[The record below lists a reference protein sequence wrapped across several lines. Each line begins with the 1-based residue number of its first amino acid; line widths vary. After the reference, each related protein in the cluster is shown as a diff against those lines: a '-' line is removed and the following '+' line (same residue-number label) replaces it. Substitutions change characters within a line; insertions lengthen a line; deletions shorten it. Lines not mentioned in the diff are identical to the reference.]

1 MVSPLNS
8 LTNMEYMLY
17 GGASGVN
24 PNCPSFSNGYMA
36 NRNSWNY
43 QMPYGYN
50 NQSIWNNQYGQNY
63 GYGNVGGTTN
73 YGASVTSQD
82 SQQASQTGFGASAR
96 DMDTLGKYYLKGME
110 PSESLLGAAGGGAA
124 FALVNNT
131 RFIAHPF
138 ASLSSVASVEK
149 MFVDVK
155 KDGSALNKLWSNPET
170 SGLMRDAYHKMHKL
184 EGASKWR
191 FAPLFKAR
199 LDEKVYNSLKAEM
212 EEALRL
218 GDKQKI
224 AEAVE
229 KIKVATGAKT
239 GVIPRAWNSFK
250 IQCGFKPSE
259 LYSGKEKTIT
269 KDSVMN
275 ALNKKVSKS
284 NYAEQQKFANLA
296 KKNLTDKV
304 ATGYGEAIK
313 KGFKSQ
319 GLKGGAFFA
328 AMEFLMDFGKI
339 KSAFSKDN
347 KTGAKQLGQ
356 TSVKASGSIV
366 GWTVG
371 EAVGAAAGAKIGAAV
386 GTAFCPG
393 LGTAIGAVAGLIGG
407 SIGCWAM
414 GKLTKKLVGED
425 VGSKVE
431 VDKMKKTAQGQ
442 AQLLQLTAQQAQDDK
457 KLDPKVKQALQNVI
471 SSYNAVA

>member
-1 MVSPLNS
+1 MVSPINS

-43 QMPYGYN
+43 QMPFGYN

-63 GYGNVGGTTN
+63 DYGNVGGASATTSN
-73 YGASVTSQD
+73 T
-82 SQQASQTGFGASAR
+82 QQASQTGFGASAR

-124 FALVNNT
+124 FALVNNMRLIT
-131 RFIAHPF
+131 HPF

-149 MFVDVK
+149 MFADVK

-224 AEAVE
+224 AETVE
-229 KIKVATGAKT
+229 KIRYATGAKT
-239 GVIPRAWNSFK
+239 GAIPRFWNSLKYQF
-250 IQCGFKPSE
+250 GFKPSE

-284 NYAEQQKFANLA
+284 NYADQQKFADLA
-296 KKNLTDKV
+296 KKNLTEKA
-304 ATGYGEAIK
+304 ATGYGEAIE

-319 GLKGGAFFA
+319 GIKGGAFFA

-339 KSAFSKDN
+339 KSAFSKDST
-347 KTGAKQLGQ
+347 TGAKQLGQ
-356 TSVKASGSIV
+356 TSVKAAGSII

-393 LGTAIGAVAGLIGG
+393 LGTAIGAVAGLVGG
-407 SIGCWAM
+407 SIGTWAM

-442 AQLLQLTAQQAQDDK
+442 QQLLELTINQAKEDQNNNK
-457 KLDPKVKQALQNVI
+457 KLDPKVAQALQNVI

>member
-1 MVSPLNS
+1 MVSPINS
-8 LTNMEYMLY
+8 LANMEYMLY

-36 NRNSWNY
+36 NNTSWNY
-43 QMPYGYN
+43 QTPFGYN
-50 NQSIWNNQYGQNY
+50 NQSIWNNQYDQNY
-63 GYGNVGGTTN
+63 GLGNVGGASTTSD
-73 YGASVTSQD
+73 A
-82 SQQASQTGFGASAR
+82 QQASQTGFGASSR
-96 DMDTLGKYYLKGME
+96 DIDTLGKYYLKGME

-138 ASLSSVASVEK
+138 ASLSSLGAVEK
-149 MFVDVK
+149 MFAGVK
-155 KDGSALNKLWSNPET
+155 DKKSALGKLWNNPET
-170 SGLMRDAYHKMHKL
+170 NAVVRDAYHKMHKL

-191 FAPLFKAR
+191 FAPLFKKR
-199 LDEKVYNSLKAEM
+199 LDKTTYDALKKEM
-212 EEALRL
+212 ETALKS
-218 GDKQKI
+218 GNKEQI
-224 AEAVE
+224 AKVTE
-229 KIKVATGAKT
+229 KIRIATGSKT
-239 GVIPRAWNSFK
+239 GVIPQAWRSL
-250 IQCGFKPSE
+250 I
-259 LYSGKEKTIT
+259 GKTNPDIAKMTTDTAVKSAVDKKLAEK
-269 KDSVMN
+269 
-275 ALNKKVSKS
+275 AVS
-284 NYAEQQKFANLA
+284 
-296 KKNLTDKV
+296 
-304 ATGYGEAIK
+304 GYGEAIK

-319 GLKGGAFFA
+319 GIKGGGFFA

-339 KSAFSKDN
+339 RTAFSKDSS
-347 KTGAKQLGQ
+347 TGVKQLGQ
-356 TSVKASGSIV
+356 TSVKAAGSII

-393 LGTAIGAVAGLIGG
+393 LGTAIGAVAGLVGG
-407 SIGCWAM
+407 SIGTWAM

-431 VDKMKKTAQGQ
+431 VEKMKKTAQGQ

-457 KLDPKVKQALQNVI
+457 KLDPKVAQALQNVI

>member
-1 MVSPLNS
+1 MVSPINS
-8 LTNMEYMLY
+8 LANMEYMLY

-36 NRNSWNY
+36 NNNSWNY
-43 QMPYGYN
+43 QTPYGYN
-50 NQSIWNNQYGQNY
+50 NQSIWNNQFGQNY
-63 GYGNVGGTTN
+63 GLGNLG
-73 YGASVTSQD
+73 GASTTSD
-82 SQQASQTGFGASAR
+82 SQQASQTGFGTSAR

-138 ASLSSVASVEK
+138 ASLSSLNTVEK
-149 MFVDVK
+149 MFAGVK
-155 KDGSALNKLWSNPET
+155 DKKSALGKLWSNPET
-170 SGLMRDAYHKMHKL
+170 NSLVRDAYHKMHKL

-191 FAPLFKAR
+191 FAPLFKKR
-199 LDEKVYNSLKAEM
+199 LDKTTYDALKKEM
-212 EEALRL
+212 ETALQS
-218 GDKQKI
+218 GNKEQI
-224 AEAVE
+224 AKVTE
-229 KIKVATGAKT
+229 KIRVATGAKT
-239 GVIPRAWNSFK
+239 GVIPQAWRSIRGNATPDIAKMTTDSAVK
-250 IQCGFKPSE
+250 SAVDKK
-259 LYSGKEKTIT
+259 LAEK
-269 KDSVMN
+269 
-275 ALNKKVSKS
+275 A
-284 NYAEQQKFANLA
+284 
-296 KKNLTDKV
+296 

-319 GLKGGAFFA
+319 GIKGGVFFA

-356 TSVKASGSIV
+356 TSVKAAGSIV

-386 GTAFCPG
+386 GTAVCPG
-393 LGTAIGAVAGLIGG
+393 LGTAIGAVAGLVGG
-407 SIGCWAM
+407 SIGTWAM

-431 VDKMKKTAQGQ
+431 VDNMKKTAQGQ

-457 KLDPKVKQALQNVI
+457 KLDPKVKQALQNALN
-471 SSYNAVA
+471 SYSAVA

>member
-1 MVSPLNS
+1 MVSPINS

-43 QMPYGYN
+43 QMPFGYN

-63 GYGNVGGTTN
+63 GYGNVGGASATTSN
-73 YGASVTSQD
+73 T
-82 SQQASQTGFGASAR
+82 QQASQTGFGASSR
-96 DMDTLGKYYLKGME
+96 DLDTLGKYYLKGME

-138 ASLSSVASVEK
+138 ASLSSLGAVEK
-149 MFVDVK
+149 MFAGVK
-155 KDGSALNKLWSNPET
+155 DKKSDLGKLWNNPET
-170 SGLMRDAYHKMHKL
+170 NGLVRDAYHKMHKL

-191 FAPLFKAR
+191 FAPLFKKR
-199 LDEKVYNSLKAEM
+199 LDKTTYDALKKEM
-212 EEALRL
+212 ETALKS
-218 GDKQKI
+218 GKKEQI
-224 AEAVE
+224 AKVTE
-229 KIKVATGAKT
+229 KIRVATGAKT
-239 GVIPRAWNSFK
+239 GALANAWRKGVNLLPENWKTVRKYLGIEAPDIAKMTTDSAVK
-250 IQCGFKPSE
+250 AAVDKK
-259 LYSGKEKTIT
+259 LAEK
-269 KDSVMN
+269 
-275 ALNKKVSKS
+275 A
-284 NYAEQQKFANLA
+284 
-296 KKNLTDKV
+296 

-319 GLKGGAFFA
+319 GIKGGGFFA

-339 KSAFSKDN
+339 RTAFSKDSS
-347 KTGAKQLGQ
+347 TGVKQLGQ
-356 TSVKASGSIV
+356 TSVKAAGSII

-386 GTAFCPG
+386 GTVFCPG
-393 LGTAIGAVAGLIGG
+393 LGTAIGAVAGLVGG
-407 SIGCWAM
+407 SIGTWAM

-431 VDKMKKTAQGQ
+431 VDNMKKTAQGQ
-442 AQLLQLTAQQAQDDK
+442 QQLLELTLNQAKEDQNNK
-457 KLDPKVKQALQNVI
+457 KLDPKVAQALQNVI

>member
-1 MVSPLNS
+1 MVSPINS

-36 NRNSWNY
+36 NRNSLNY
-43 QMPYGYN
+43 QMPFGYN

-63 GYGNVGGTTN
+63 GLGNMGGVSSAMTPEQN
-73 YGASVTSQD
+73 
-82 SQQASQTGFGASAR
+82 SQTTFSASAR

-124 FALVNNT
+124 FALINNT
-131 RFIAHPF
+131 RFLAHPV
-138 ASLSSVASVEK
+138 ASLRALPDVEK
-149 MFVDVK
+149 MFAEAK
-155 KDGSALNKLWSNPET
+155 KGGKLAELWTNPDT
-170 SGLMRDAYHKMHKL
+170 HKIMTDAYHKMHKL

-191 FAPLFKAR
+191 FTPLFKKR
-199 LDEKVYNSLKAEM
+199 IDEKVYAQLKKEM
-212 EEALRL
+212 ELALKSKNIK
-218 GDKQKI
+218 DI
-224 AEAVE
+224 AITTE
-229 KIKVATGAKT
+229 KIKMVTGAKT
-239 GVIPRAWNSFK
+239 GIIPELWRNMMGFDPIKQK
-250 IQCGFKPSE
+250 IEDTVK
-259 LYSGKEKTIT
+259 
-269 KDSVMN
+269 
-275 ALNKKVSKS
+275 NK
-284 NYAEQQKFANLA
+284 NYATVKAAAEKSIAS
-296 KKNLTDKV
+296 KKALS
-304 ATGYGEAIK
+304 YGEAIK

-319 GLKGGAFFA
+319 GIKGGAFFA

-339 KSAFSKDN
+339 RSAFSKDST
-347 KTGAKQLGQ
+347 TGVKQLGQ
-356 TSVKASGSIV
+356 TSVKAAGSII

-386 GTAFCPG
+386 GTAVCPG
-393 LGTAIGAVAGLIGG
+393 LGTAIGAVAGLVGG
-407 SIGCWAM
+407 SIGTWAM

-431 VDKMKKTAQGQ
+431 VEKMKKTAQGQ

-457 KLDPKVKQALQNVI
+457 KLDPKVAQALQNVI

>member
-1 MVSPLNS
+1 MVSPINS
-8 LTNMEYMLY
+8 LANMEYMLY

-36 NRNSWNY
+36 NNNSWNY
-43 QMPYGYN
+43 QTPYGYN
-50 NQSIWNNQYGQNY
+50 NQSIWNNQFGQNY
-63 GYGNVGGTTN
+63 GLGNLG
-73 YGASVTSQD
+73 GASTTSD
-82 SQQASQTGFGASAR
+82 SQQASQTGFGTSAR

-138 ASLSSVASVEK
+138 ASLSSLNTVEK
-149 MFVDVK
+149 MFAGVK
-155 KDGSALNKLWSNPET
+155 DKKSALGKLWSNPET
-170 SGLMRDAYHKMHKL
+170 NSLVRDAYHKMHKL

-191 FAPLFKAR
+191 FAPLFKKR
-199 LDEKVYNSLKAEM
+199 LDKTTYDALKKEM
-212 EEALRL
+212 ETALKS
-218 GDKQKI
+218 GNKEQI
-224 AEAVE
+224 AKVTE
-229 KIKVATGAKT
+229 KIRVATGAKT
-239 GVIPRAWNSFK
+239 GVIPQAWRSIRGNAAPDIAKMTTDSAVK
-250 IQCGFKPSE
+250 SAVDKK
-259 LYSGKEKTIT
+259 LAEK
-269 KDSVMN
+269 
-275 ALNKKVSKS
+275 A
-284 NYAEQQKFANLA
+284 
-296 KKNLTDKV
+296 

-319 GLKGGAFFA
+319 GIKGGVFFA

-356 TSVKASGSIV
+356 TSVKAAGSIV

-393 LGTAIGAVAGLIGG
+393 LGTAIGAVAGLVGG
-407 SIGCWAM
+407 SIGTWAM

-431 VDKMKKTAQGQ
+431 VEKMKKTAQGQ

-457 KLDPKVKQALQNVI
+457 KLDPKVKQALQNALN
-471 SSYNAVA
+471 SYSAVA

>member
-1 MVSPLNS
+1 MVSPINS
-8 LTNMEYMLY
+8 LANMEYMLY

-36 NRNSWNY
+36 NNNSWNY
-43 QMPYGYN
+43 QTPFGYN

-63 GYGNVGGTTN
+63 GLGNVGGASTT
-73 YGASVTSQD
+73 SD

-138 ASLSSVASVEK
+138 ASLSSLNTVEK
-149 MFVDVK
+149 MFAGVK
-155 KDGSALNKLWSNPET
+155 DKKSALGKLWSNPET
-170 SGLMRDAYHKMHKL
+170 NSLVRDAYHKMHKL

-191 FAPLFKAR
+191 FAPLIKKR
-199 LDEKVYNSLKAEM
+199 LDKTTYDALKKEM
-212 EEALRL
+212 ETALKS
-218 GDKQKI
+218 GNKEQI
-224 AEAVE
+224 AKVTE
-229 KIKVATGAKT
+229 KIRVATGAKT
-239 GVIPRAWNSFK
+239 GVIPQAWRS
-250 IQCGFKPSE
+250 IRG
-259 LYSGKEKTIT
+259 
-269 KDSVMN
+269 N
-275 ALNKKVSKS
+275 A
-284 NYAEQQKFANLA
+284 APDIA
-296 KKNLTDKV
+296 KMTTDKAV
-304 ATGYGEAIK
+304 KSAVDKKLAEKAATGYGEAIK

-319 GLKGGAFFA
+319 GIKGGVFFA

-356 TSVKASGSIV
+356 TSVKAAGSIV

-386 GTAFCPG
+386 GTTFCPG
-393 LGTAIGAVAGLIGG
+393 LGTAIGAVAGLVGG
-407 SIGCWAM
+407 SIGTWAM

-431 VDKMKKTAQGQ
+431 VDNMKKTAQGQ

-457 KLDPKVKQALQNVI
+457 KLDPKVKQALQNALN
-471 SSYNAVA
+471 SYSAVA

>member
-1 MVSPLNS
+1 MVSPINS

-36 NRNSWNY
+36 NRNSWND
-43 QMPYGYN
+43 QASFGYN

-63 GYGNVGGTTN
+63 GLGNMGGVSSAMTPEQN
-73 YGASVTSQD
+73 
-82 SQQASQTGFGASAR
+82 SQTTFGTSAR

-124 FALVNNT
+124 FALINNT
-131 RFIAHPF
+131 RFLAHPV
-138 ASLSSVASVEK
+138 ASLRALPDVEK
-149 MFVDVK
+149 MFAEAK
-155 KDGSALNKLWSNPET
+155 KGGKLAELWTNPDT
-170 SGLMRDAYHKMHKL
+170 HKIMTDAYHKMHKL

-191 FAPLFKAR
+191 FAPLFKKR
-199 LDEKVYNSLKAEM
+199 LDKTTYDALKKEM
-212 EEALRL
+212 ETALKT
-218 GDKQKI
+218 GNKEQI
-224 AEAVE
+224 AKATE
-229 KIKVATGAKT
+229 KIRIATGSKT
-239 GVIPRAWNSFK
+239 GVIPQAWRSL
-250 IQCGFKPSE
+250 I
-259 LYSGKEKTIT
+259 GKTNPDIAKMTTDTAVKSAVDKKLAEKA
-269 KDSVMN
+269 V
-275 ALNKKVSKS
+275 
-284 NYAEQQKFANLA
+284 
-296 KKNLTDKV
+296 
-304 ATGYGEAIK
+304 TGYGEAIK

-319 GLKGGAFFA
+319 GIKGGGFFA

-339 KSAFSKDN
+339 RTAFSKDSS
-347 KTGAKQLGQ
+347 TGLKQLGQ
-356 TSVKASGSIV
+356 TSVKAAGSII

-393 LGTAIGAVAGLIGG
+393 LGTAIGAVAGLVGG
-407 SIGCWAM
+407 SIGTWAM

-431 VDKMKKTAQGQ
+431 VEKMKKTAQGQ

-457 KLDPKVKQALQNVI
+457 KLDPKVAQALQNVI

>member
-1 MVSPLNS
+1 MVSPINS
-8 LTNMEYMLY
+8 LMNMEYMLY

-43 QMPYGYN
+43 QTPFGYN

-63 GYGNVGGTTN
+63 GLGNVGGASTTSD
-73 YGASVTSQD
+73 A
-82 SQQASQTGFGASAR
+82 QQASQTGFGASSR
-96 DMDTLGKYYLKGME
+96 DIDTLGKYYLKGME

-138 ASLSSVASVEK
+138 ASLSSLGAVEK
-149 MFVDVK
+149 MFAGVK
-155 KDGSALNKLWSNPET
+155 DKKSALGKLWNNPET
-170 SGLMRDAYHKMHKL
+170 NAVVRDAYHKMHKL

-191 FAPLFKAR
+191 FAPLFKKR
-199 LDEKVYNSLKAEM
+199 LDKTTYDALKKEM
-212 EEALRL
+212 ENALKS
-218 GDKQKI
+218 GNKEQI
-224 AEAVE
+224 AKVTE
-229 KIKVATGAKT
+229 KIRIATGSKT
-239 GVIPRAWNSFK
+239 GVIPQAWRSL
-250 IQCGFKPSE
+250 I
-259 LYSGKEKTIT
+259 GKTNPDIAKMTTDTAVKSTVDKKLAEKA
-269 KDSVMN
+269 V
-275 ALNKKVSKS
+275 
-284 NYAEQQKFANLA
+284 
-296 KKNLTDKV
+296 
-304 ATGYGEAIK
+304 TGYGEAIK

-319 GLKGGAFFA
+319 GIKGGGFFA

-339 KSAFSKDN
+339 RTAFSKDSS
-347 KTGAKQLGQ
+347 TGVKQLGQ
-356 TSVKASGSIV
+356 TSVKAAGSII

-393 LGTAIGAVAGLIGG
+393 LGTAIGAVAGLVGG
-407 SIGCWAM
+407 SIGTWAM

-431 VDKMKKTAQGQ
+431 VEKMKKTAQGQ

-457 KLDPKVKQALQNVI
+457 KLDPKVAQALQNVI

>member
-1 MVSPLNS
+1 MVSPINS
-8 LTNMEYMLY
+8 LANMEYMLY

-36 NRNSWNY
+36 NNTSWNY
-43 QMPYGYN
+43 QTPFGYN
-50 NQSIWNNQYGQNY
+50 NQSIWNNQYDQNY
-63 GYGNVGGTTN
+63 GLGNVGGASTTSD
-73 YGASVTSQD
+73 A
-82 SQQASQTGFGASAR
+82 QQASQTGFGASSR
-96 DMDTLGKYYLKGME
+96 DIDTLGKYYLKGME

-138 ASLSSVASVEK
+138 ASLSSLGAVEK
-149 MFVDVK
+149 MFAGVK
-155 KDGSALNKLWSNPET
+155 DKKSDLGKLWNNPET
-170 SGLMRDAYHKMHKL
+170 NAVVRDAYHKMHKL

-191 FAPLFKAR
+191 FAPLFKKR
-199 LDEKVYNSLKAEM
+199 LDKTTYDALKKEM
-212 EEALRL
+212 ETALKS
-218 GDKQKI
+218 GKKEQI
-224 AEAVE
+224 AKVTE
-229 KIKVATGAKT
+229 KIRVATGSKT
-239 GVIPRAWNSFK
+239 GVIPQAWRSL
-250 IQCGFKPSE
+250 I
-259 LYSGKEKTIT
+259 GKTNPDIAKMTTDTAVKSAVDKKLAEKA
-269 KDSVMN
+269 V
-275 ALNKKVSKS
+275 
-284 NYAEQQKFANLA
+284 
-296 KKNLTDKV
+296 
-304 ATGYGEAIK
+304 TGYGEAIK

-319 GLKGGAFFA
+319 GIKGGGFFA

-339 KSAFSKDN
+339 RTAFSKDSS
-347 KTGAKQLGQ
+347 TGVKQLGQ
-356 TSVKASGSIV
+356 TSVKAAGSII

-393 LGTAIGAVAGLIGG
+393 LGTAIGAVAGLVGG
-407 SIGCWAM
+407 SIGTWAM

-431 VDKMKKTAQGQ
+431 VEKMKKTAQGQ

-457 KLDPKVKQALQNVI
+457 KLDPKVAQALQNVI

>member
-1 MVSPLNS
+1 MVSPINS
-8 LTNMEYMLY
+8 LANMEYMLY

-36 NRNSWNY
+36 NNTSWNY
-43 QMPYGYN
+43 QTPFGYN

-63 GYGNVGGTTN
+63 GLGNVGGASTTSD
-73 YGASVTSQD
+73 A
-82 SQQASQTGFGASAR
+82 QQASQTGFGASSR
-96 DMDTLGKYYLKGME
+96 DIDTLGKYYLKGME

-138 ASLSSVASVEK
+138 ASLSSLGAVEK
-149 MFVDVK
+149 MFAGVK
-155 KDGSALNKLWSNPET
+155 DKKSDLGKLWNNPET
-170 SGLMRDAYHKMHKL
+170 NAVVRDAYHKMHKL

-191 FAPLFKAR
+191 FAPLFKKR
-199 LDEKVYNSLKAEM
+199 LDKTTYDALKKEM
-212 EEALRL
+212 ETALKS
-218 GDKQKI
+218 GKKEQI
-224 AEAVE
+224 AKATE
-229 KIKVATGAKT
+229 KIRVATSSKT
-239 GVIPRAWNSFK
+239 GVIPQAWRSL
-250 IQCGFKPSE
+250 I
-259 LYSGKEKTIT
+259 GKTNPDIAKMTTDTAVKSAVDKKLAEKA
-269 KDSVMN
+269 V
-275 ALNKKVSKS
+275 
-284 NYAEQQKFANLA
+284 
-296 KKNLTDKV
+296 
-304 ATGYGEAIK
+304 TGYGEAIK

-319 GLKGGAFFA
+319 GIKGGGFFA

-339 KSAFSKDN
+339 KSAFSKDS
-347 KTGAKQLGQ
+347 KTGVKQLGQ
-356 TSVKASGSIV
+356 TSVKAAGSII

-393 LGTAIGAVAGLIGG
+393 LGTAIGAVAGLVGG
-407 SIGCWAM
+407 SIGTWAM

-431 VDKMKKTAQGQ
+431 VEKMKKTAQGQ

-457 KLDPKVKQALQNVI
+457 KLDPKVAQALQNVI

>member
-1 MVSPLNS
+1 MVSPINS

-43 QMPYGYN
+43 QMPFGYN

-63 GYGNVGGTTN
+63 DYGNVGGASATTSN
-73 YGASVTSQD
+73 T
-82 SQQASQTGFGASAR
+82 QQASQTGFGASAR

-138 ASLSSVASVEK
+138 ASLSSLSTVEK
-149 MFVDVK
+149 MFAGVK
-155 KDGSALNKLWSNPET
+155 DKKSDLGKLWNNPET
-170 SGLMRDAYHKMHKL
+170 NGLVRDAYHKMHKL

-191 FAPLFKAR
+191 FAPLFKKR
-199 LDEKVYNSLKAEM
+199 LDKTTYDALKKEM
-212 EEALRL
+212 ETALKS
-218 GDKQKI
+218 GNKEQI
-224 AEAVE
+224 AKATE
-229 KIKVATGAKT
+229 KIRVATGVKT
-239 GVIPRAWNSFK
+239 GVIPQVWRNIRGNAAPDIAKMTTDTAVKSAVDK
-250 IQCGFKPSE
+250 K
-259 LYSGKEKTIT
+259 LAEK
-269 KDSVMN
+269 
-275 ALNKKVSKS
+275 A
-284 NYAEQQKFANLA
+284 
-296 KKNLTDKV
+296 

-319 GLKGGAFFA
+319 GIKGGAFFA

-339 KSAFSKDN
+339 KSAFSKDST
-347 KTGAKQLGQ
+347 TGAKQLGQ
-356 TSVKASGSIV
+356 TSVKAAGSII

-393 LGTAIGAVAGLIGG
+393 LGTAIGAVAGLVGG
-407 SIGCWAM
+407 SIGTWAM

-431 VDKMKKTAQGQ
+431 VEKMKKTAQGQ

-457 KLDPKVKQALQNVI
+457 KLDPKVAQALQNVI

>member
-1 MVSPLNS
+1 MVSPINS
-8 LTNMEYMLY
+8 LANMEYMLY

-36 NRNSWNY
+36 NNNSWNY
-43 QMPYGYN
+43 QTPFGYN
-50 NQSIWNNQYGQNY
+50 NQSIWNNQYNQNY
-63 GYGNVGGTTN
+63 GLGNVGGASTTSD
-73 YGASVTSQD
+73 A
-82 SQQASQTGFGASAR
+82 QQASQTGFGASSR
-96 DMDTLGKYYLKGME
+96 DIDTLGKYYLKGME

-138 ASLSSVASVEK
+138 ASLSSLGAVEK
-149 MFVDVK
+149 MFAGVK
-155 KDGSALNKLWSNPET
+155 DKKSDLGKLWNNPET
-170 SGLMRDAYHKMHKL
+170 NAVVRDAYHKMHKL

-191 FAPLFKAR
+191 FAPLFKKR
-199 LDEKVYNSLKAEM
+199 LDKTTYDALKKEM
-212 EEALRL
+212 ETALKT
-218 GDKQKI
+218 GNKEQI
-224 AEAVE
+224 AKATE
-229 KIKVATGAKT
+229 KIRIATGSKT
-239 GVIPRAWNSFK
+239 GVIPQAWRSL
-250 IQCGFKPSE
+250 I
-259 LYSGKEKTIT
+259 GKTNPDIAKMTTDTAVKSAVDKKLAEKA
-269 KDSVMN
+269 V
-275 ALNKKVSKS
+275 
-284 NYAEQQKFANLA
+284 
-296 KKNLTDKV
+296 
-304 ATGYGEAIK
+304 TGYGEAIK

-319 GLKGGAFFA
+319 GIKGGGFFA

-339 KSAFSKDN
+339 RTAFSKDSS
-347 KTGAKQLGQ
+347 TGVKQLGQ
-356 TSVKASGSIV
+356 TSVKAAGSII

-393 LGTAIGAVAGLIGG
+393 LGTAIGAVAGLVGG
-407 SIGCWAM
+407 SIGTWAM

-431 VDKMKKTAQGQ
+431 VEKMKKTAQGQ

-457 KLDPKVKQALQNVI
+457 KLDPKVAQALQNVI

>member
-1 MVSPLNS
+1 MVSPINS

-43 QMPYGYN
+43 QMPFGYN

-63 GYGNVGGTTN
+63 DYGNVGGASATTSN
-73 YGASVTSQD
+73 T
-82 SQQASQTGFGASAR
+82 QQASQTGFGASAR

-124 FALVNNT
+124 FALVNNM
-131 RFIAHPF
+131 RLIAHPF
-138 ASLSSVASVEK
+138 ASISSLGAVEK
-149 MFVDVK
+149 MFAGVK
-155 KDGSALNKLWSNPET
+155 DKKSDLGKLWNNPET
-170 SGLMRDAYHKMHKL
+170 NAVVRDAYHKMHKL

-191 FAPLFKAR
+191 FAPLFKRNLNAV
-199 LDEKVYNSLKAEM
+199 DKNIYTSLKREM
-212 EEALRL
+212 ELALES
-218 GDKQKI
+218 GNKEQI
-224 AEAVE
+224 AKVTE
-229 KIKVATGAKT
+229 KIRVATGAKT
-239 GVIPRAWNSFK
+239 GILPELWRQFRGKKTPDIAKMTTDSAVKAAVDKK
-250 IQCGFKPSE
+250 IA
-259 LYSGKEKTIT
+259 EK
-269 KDSVMN
+269 SV
-275 ALNKKVSKS
+275 
-284 NYAEQQKFANLA
+284 
-296 KKNLTDKV
+296 
-304 ATGYGEAIK
+304 TGYSEAIK

-319 GLKGGAFFA
+319 GIKGGAFFA

-339 KSAFSKDN
+339 RSAFSKDST
-347 KTGAKQLGQ
+347 TGAKQLGQ
-356 TSVKASGSIV
+356 TSVKAAGSII

-393 LGTAIGAVAGLIGG
+393 LGTAIGAVAGLVGG
-407 SIGCWAM
+407 SIGTWAM

-431 VDKMKKTAQGQ
+431 VEKMKKTAQGQ

-457 KLDPKVKQALQNVI
+457 KLDPKVAQALQNVI

>member
-1 MVSPLNS
+1 MIYPINS
-8 LTNMEYMLY
+8 LANMEYMLY

-24 PNCPSFSNGYMA
+24 SNCPSFSNGYMA

-43 QMPYGYN
+43 QMPFDYN

-63 GYGNVGGTTN
+63 GLGNMGGVSSAMTPEQN
-73 YGASVTSQD
+73 
-82 SQQASQTGFGASAR
+82 SQTTFGTSAR

-124 FALVNNT
+124 FALVNNM
-131 RFIAHPF
+131 RLVAHPF
-138 ASLSSVASVEK
+138 ASLSSLGTVEK
-149 MFVDVK
+149 MFAGVK
-155 KDGSALNKLWSNPET
+155 DEKSALGKLWSNPET
-170 SGLMRDAYHKMHKL
+170 NGLVRDAYHKMHKL

-191 FAPLFKAR
+191 FAPLFKKR
-199 LDEKVYNSLKAEM
+199 LDKTTYDVLKKEM
-212 EEALRL
+212 ETALKS
-218 GDKQKI
+218 GNKEQI
-224 AEAVE
+224 AKATE
-229 KIKVATGAKT
+229 KIRVATGAKT
-239 GVIPRAWNSFK
+239 GVIPQAWRSIRGNAAPDIAKMTTDSAVK
-250 IQCGFKPSE
+250 AAIDKK
-259 LYSGKEKTIT
+259 LAEK
-269 KDSVMN
+269 
-275 ALNKKVSKS
+275 A
-284 NYAEQQKFANLA
+284 
-296 KKNLTDKV
+296 

-339 KSAFSKDN
+339 RSAFSKDST
-347 KTGAKQLGQ
+347 TGVKQLGQ
-356 TSVKASGSIV
+356 TSVKAAGSII

-386 GTAFCPG
+386 GTAVCPG
-393 LGTAIGAVAGLIGG
+393 LGTAIGAVAGLVGG
-407 SIGCWAM
+407 SIGTWAM

-431 VDKMKKTAQGQ
+431 VEKMKKTAQGQ
-442 AQLLQLTAQQAQDDK
+442 AQLLQLTALQAQDDK
-457 KLDPKVKQALQNVI
+457 KLDPKVAQALQNVI

>member
-1 MVSPLNS
+1 MVSPINS
-8 LTNMEYMLY
+8 LANMEYMLY

-36 NRNSWNY
+36 NNTSWNY
-43 QMPYGYN
+43 QTPFGYN
-50 NQSIWNNQYGQNY
+50 NQSIWNNQYDQNY
-63 GYGNVGGTTN
+63 GLGNVGGASTTSD
-73 YGASVTSQD
+73 A
-82 SQQASQTGFGASAR
+82 QQASQTGFGASAR

-138 ASLSSVASVEK
+138 ASLSSLGAVEK
-149 MFVDVK
+149 MFAGVK
-155 KDGSALNKLWSNPET
+155 DKKSDLGKLWNNPET
-170 SGLMRDAYHKMHKL
+170 NAVVRDAYHKMHKL

-191 FAPLFKAR
+191 FAPLFKKR
-199 LDEKVYNSLKAEM
+199 LDKTTYDALKKEM
-212 EEALRL
+212 ELALES
-218 GDKQKI
+218 GNKEQI
-224 AEAVE
+224 AKATE
-229 KIKVATGAKT
+229 KIRVATSSKT
-239 GVIPRAWNSFK
+239 GVIPQAWRSL
-250 IQCGFKPSE
+250 I
-259 LYSGKEKTIT
+259 GKTNPDIAKMTTDTAVKSAVDKKLAEKA
-269 KDSVMN
+269 V
-275 ALNKKVSKS
+275 
-284 NYAEQQKFANLA
+284 
-296 KKNLTDKV
+296 
-304 ATGYGEAIK
+304 TGYGEAIK

-319 GLKGGAFFA
+319 GIKGGGFFA

-339 KSAFSKDN
+339 RTAFSKDSS
-347 KTGAKQLGQ
+347 TGVKQLGQ
-356 TSVKASGSIV
+356 TSVKAAGSII

-386 GTAFCPG
+386 GTTFCPG
-393 LGTAIGAVAGLIGG
+393 LGTAIGAVAGLVGG
-407 SIGCWAM
+407 SIGTWAM

-431 VDKMKKTAQGQ
+431 VEKMKKTAQGQ

-457 KLDPKVKQALQNVI
+457 KLDAKVAQALQNVI

>member
-1 MVSPLNS
+1 MVSPINS
-8 LTNMEYMLY
+8 LANMEYMLY

-36 NRNSWNY
+36 NNTSWNY
-43 QMPYGYN
+43 QTPFGYN

-63 GYGNVGGTTN
+63 GLGNVGGASTTSD
-73 YGASVTSQD
+73 A
-82 SQQASQTGFGASAR
+82 QQASQTGFGASSR
-96 DMDTLGKYYLKGME
+96 DIDTLGKYYLKGME

-138 ASLSSVASVEK
+138 ASLSSLGAVEK
-149 MFVDVK
+149 MFAGVK
-155 KDGSALNKLWSNPET
+155 DKKSALGKLWNNPET
-170 SGLMRDAYHKMHKL
+170 NAVVRDAYHKMHKL

-191 FAPLFKAR
+191 FAPLFKKR
-199 LDEKVYNSLKAEM
+199 LDKTTYDALKKEM
-212 EEALRL
+212 ELALESGNKER
-218 GDKQKI
+218 I
-224 AEAVE
+224 AKATE
-229 KIKVATGAKT
+229 KIRVATSSKT
-239 GVIPRAWNSFK
+239 GVIPQAWRSL
-250 IQCGFKPSE
+250 I
-259 LYSGKEKTIT
+259 GKTNPDIAKMTTDTAVKSAVDKKLAEKA
-269 KDSVMN
+269 V
-275 ALNKKVSKS
+275 
-284 NYAEQQKFANLA
+284 
-296 KKNLTDKV
+296 
-304 ATGYGEAIK
+304 TGYGEAIK

-319 GLKGGAFFA
+319 GIKGGGFFA

-339 KSAFSKDN
+339 RTAFSKDSS
-347 KTGAKQLGQ
+347 TGVKQLGQ
-356 TSVKASGSIV
+356 TSVKAAGSII

-386 GTAFCPG
+386 GTAVCPG
-393 LGTAIGAVAGLIGG
+393 LGTAIGAVAGLVGG
-407 SIGCWAM
+407 SIGTWAM

-431 VDKMKKTAQGQ
+431 VDNMKKTAQGQ

-457 KLDPKVKQALQNVI
+457 KLDPKVAQALQNVI

>member
-1 MVSPLNS
+1 MVSPINS
-8 LTNMEYMLY
+8 LMNMEYMLY

-36 NRNSWNY
+36 NNTSWNY
-43 QMPYGYN
+43 QTPFGYN
-50 NQSIWNNQYGQNY
+50 NQSIWNNQYDQNY
-63 GYGNVGGTTN
+63 GLGNVGGASTTSD
-73 YGASVTSQD
+73 A
-82 SQQASQTGFGASAR
+82 QQASQTGFGASSR
-96 DMDTLGKYYLKGME
+96 DIDTLGKYYLKGME

-138 ASLSSVASVEK
+138 ASLSSLGAVEK
-149 MFVDVK
+149 MFAGVK
-155 KDGSALNKLWSNPET
+155 DKKSDLGKLWNNPET
-170 SGLMRDAYHKMHKL
+170 NAVVRDAYHKMHKL

-191 FAPLFKAR
+191 FAPLFKKR
-199 LDEKVYNSLKAEM
+199 LDKTTYDALKKEM
-212 EEALRL
+212 ETALKT
-218 GDKQKI
+218 GNKEQI
-224 AEAVE
+224 AKATE
-229 KIKVATGAKT
+229 KIRIATGSKT
-239 GVIPRAWNSFK
+239 GVIPQAWRSL
-250 IQCGFKPSE
+250 I
-259 LYSGKEKTIT
+259 GKTNPDIAKMTTDTAVKSAVDKKLAEKA
-269 KDSVMN
+269 V
-275 ALNKKVSKS
+275 
-284 NYAEQQKFANLA
+284 
-296 KKNLTDKV
+296 
-304 ATGYGEAIK
+304 TGYGEAIK

-319 GLKGGAFFA
+319 GIKGGGFFA

-339 KSAFSKDN
+339 RTAFSKDSS
-347 KTGAKQLGQ
+347 TGVKQLGQ
-356 TSVKASGSIV
+356 TSVKAAGSII

-393 LGTAIGAVAGLIGG
+393 LGTAIGAVAGLVGG
-407 SIGCWAM
+407 SIGTWAM

-431 VDKMKKTAQGQ
+431 VEKMKKTAQGQ

-457 KLDPKVKQALQNVI
+457 KLDPKVAQALQNVI

>member
-1 MVSPLNS
+1 MVSPINS

-43 QMPYGYN
+43 QMPFGYN

-63 GYGNVGGTTN
+63 GLGNMGGVSSAITPEQN
-73 YGASVTSQD
+73 
-82 SQQASQTGFGASAR
+82 SQTTFGTSAR

-110 PSESLLGAAGGGAA
+110 PSESLFGAAGGGAA
-124 FALVNNT
+124 FALVNNM

-138 ASLSSVASVEK
+138 ASLSSLSTVEK
-149 MFVDVK
+149 MFAGVK
-155 KDGSALNKLWSNPET
+155 DEKSALGKLWSNPET
-170 SGLMRDAYHKMHKL
+170 NGLVRDAYHKMHKL

-191 FAPLFKAR
+191 FAPLFKKR
-199 LDEKVYNSLKAEM
+199 LDKTTYDALKKEM
-212 EEALRL
+212 ETALKS
-218 GDKQKI
+218 GNKEQI
-224 AEAVE
+224 AKATE
-229 KIKVATGAKT
+229 KIRVATGAKT
-239 GVIPRAWNSFK
+239 GVIPQAWRSIRGNAAPDIAKMTTDSAVK
-250 IQCGFKPSE
+250 AAVDKK
-259 LYSGKEKTIT
+259 LAEK
-269 KDSVMN
+269 
-275 ALNKKVSKS
+275 A
-284 NYAEQQKFANLA
+284 
-296 KKNLTDKV
+296 

-339 KSAFSKDN
+339 KSAFSKDST
-347 KTGAKQLGQ
+347 TGAKQLGQ
-356 TSVKASGSIV
+356 TSVKAAGSII

-393 LGTAIGAVAGLIGG
+393 LGTAIGAVAGLVGG
-407 SIGCWAM
+407 SIGTWAM

-431 VDKMKKTAQGQ
+431 VEKMKKTAQGQ

-457 KLDPKVKQALQNVI
+457 KLDPKVAQALQNVI

>member
-1 MVSPLNS
+1 MVSPINS
-8 LTNMEYMLY
+8 LANMEYMLY

-36 NRNSWNY
+36 NNNSWNY
-43 QMPYGYN
+43 QTPYGYN

-63 GYGNVGGTTN
+63 GLGNLG
-73 YGASVTSQD
+73 GASTTSD

-138 ASLSSVASVEK
+138 ASLSSLNTVEK
-149 MFVDVK
+149 MFAGVK
-155 KDGSALNKLWSNPET
+155 DKKSALGKLWSNPET
-170 SGLMRDAYHKMHKL
+170 NGLVRDAYHKMHKL

-191 FAPLFKAR
+191 FAPLFKKR
-199 LDEKVYNSLKAEM
+199 LDKTTYDALKKEM
-212 EEALRL
+212 ETALKS
-218 GDKQKI
+218 GNKEQI
-224 AEAVE
+224 AKATE
-229 KIKVATGAKT
+229 KIRVATGAKT
-239 GVIPRAWNSFK
+239 GVIPQAWRS
-250 IQCGFKPSE
+250 IRG
-259 LYSGKEKTIT
+259 
-269 KDSVMN
+269 N
-275 ALNKKVSKS
+275 A
-284 NYAEQQKFANLA
+284 APDIA
-296 KKNLTDKV
+296 KMTTDKAV
-304 ATGYGEAIK
+304 KSAVDKKLAEKAATGYGEAIK

-319 GLKGGAFFA
+319 GIKGGVFFA
-328 AMEFLMDFGKI
+328 AMEFLMDFGKS
-339 KSAFSKDN
+339 KSACSKDN

-356 TSVKASGSIV
+356 TSVKAAGSIV

-386 GTAFCPG
+386 GTVVCPG
-393 LGTAIGAVAGLIGG
+393 LGTAIGAVAGLVGG
-407 SIGCWAM
+407 SIGTWAM

-431 VDKMKKTAQGQ
+431 VDNMKKTAQGQ

-457 KLDPKVKQALQNVI
+457 KLDPKVKQALQNALN
-471 SSYNAVA
+471 SYSAVA

>member
-1 MVSPLNS
+1 MVSPINS

-43 QMPYGYN
+43 QMPFGYN

-63 GYGNVGGTTN
+63 GLGNVGGASTTSD
-73 YGASVTSQD
+73 A
-82 SQQASQTGFGASAR
+82 QQASQTGFGASSR
-96 DMDTLGKYYLKGME
+96 DIDTLGKYYLKGME

-149 MFVDVK
+149 MFADVK
-155 KDGSALNKLWSNPET
+155 KDGTTLNKLWSNGET
-170 SGLMRDAYHKMHKL
+170 SSLMRDAYHRMHKL

-191 FAPLFKAR
+191 FAPLFKKR
-199 LDEKVYNSLKAEM
+199 LDKTTYDTLKKEM
-212 EEALRL
+212 ELALKS
-218 GDKQKI
+218 GNIEQI
-224 AEAVE
+224 AKATE
-229 KIKVATGAKT
+229 KIKIATDAKT
-239 GVIPRAWNSFK
+239 GVLPDLWAK
-250 IQCGFKPSE
+250 ITGNKV
-259 LYSGKEKTIT
+259 KTIAQRTPCGSDLT
-269 KDSVMN
+269 KI
-275 ALNKKVSKS
+275 ARKKVADAGTKS
-284 NYAEQQKFANLA
+284 LSEKILQ
-296 KKNLTDKV
+296 
-304 ATGYGEAIK
+304 
-313 KGFKSQ
+313 GFRSQ
-319 GLKGGAFFA
+319 GIKGGAFFA

-339 KSAFSKDN
+339 KSAFSKDST
-347 KTGAKQLGQ
+347 TGAKQLGQ
-356 TSVKASGSIV
+356 TSVKAAGSII

-386 GTAFCPG
+386 GTAVCPG
-393 LGTAIGAVAGLIGG
+393 LGTAIGAVAGLVGG
-407 SIGCWAM
+407 SIGTWAM

-442 AQLLQLTAQQAQDDK
+442 QQLLELTINQAKEDQNNNK
-457 KLDPKVKQALQNVI
+457 KLDPKVAQALQNVI

>member
-1 MVSPLNS
+1 MVFPINS
-8 LTNMEYMLY
+8 LANMEYMLY

-36 NRNSWNY
+36 NNTSWNY
-43 QMPYGYN
+43 QTPFGYN
-50 NQSIWNNQYGQNY
+50 NQSIWNNQCGQNY
-63 GYGNVGGTTN
+63 GLGNVGGASTTSD
-73 YGASVTSQD
+73 A
-82 SQQASQTGFGASAR
+82 QQASQTGFGASSR
-96 DMDTLGKYYLKGME
+96 DIDTLGKYYLKGME

-138 ASLSSVASVEK
+138 ASLSSLGAVEK
-149 MFVDVK
+149 MFAGVK
-155 KDGSALNKLWSNPET
+155 DKKSALGKLWNNPET
-170 SGLMRDAYHKMHKL
+170 NAVVRDAYHKMHKL

-191 FAPLFKAR
+191 FAPLFKKR
-199 LDEKVYNSLKAEM
+199 LDKTTYDALKKEM
-212 EEALRL
+212 ENALKS
-218 GDKQKI
+218 GNKEQI
-224 AEAVE
+224 AKVTE
-229 KIKVATGAKT
+229 KIRVATGSKT
-239 GVIPRAWNSFK
+239 GVIPQAWRSL
-250 IQCGFKPSE
+250 I
-259 LYSGKEKTIT
+259 GKTNPDIAKMTTDTAVKSAVDKKLAEKA
-269 KDSVMN
+269 V
-275 ALNKKVSKS
+275 
-284 NYAEQQKFANLA
+284 
-296 KKNLTDKV
+296 
-304 ATGYGEAIK
+304 TGYGEAIK

-319 GLKGGAFFA
+319 GIKGGGFFA

-339 KSAFSKDN
+339 KSAFSKDS

-356 TSVKASGSIV
+356 TSVKAAGSII

-386 GTAFCPG
+386 GTTFCPG
-393 LGTAIGAVAGLIGG
+393 LGTAIGAVAGLVGG
-407 SIGCWAM
+407 SIGTWAM

-431 VDKMKKTAQGQ
+431 VDNMKKTAQGQ

-457 KLDPKVKQALQNVI
+457 KLDPKVAQALQNVI

>member
-1 MVSPLNS
+1 
-8 LTNMEYMLY
+8 
-17 GGASGVN
+17 
-24 PNCPSFSNGYMA
+24 
-36 NRNSWNY
+36 
-43 QMPYGYN
+43 
-50 NQSIWNNQYGQNY
+50 
-63 GYGNVGGTTN
+63 
-73 YGASVTSQD
+73 
-82 SQQASQTGFGASAR
+82 
-96 DMDTLGKYYLKGME
+96 MDTLGKYYLKGME

-138 ASLSSVASVEK
+138 ASLSSLSTVEK
-149 MFVDVK
+149 MFAGVK
-155 KDGSALNKLWSNPET
+155 DEKSALGKLWNNPET
-170 SGLMRDAYHKMHKL
+170 NGLVRDAYHKMHKL

-191 FAPLFKAR
+191 FAPLFKKR
-199 LDEKVYNSLKAEM
+199 LDKTTYDALKKEM
-212 EEALRL
+212 ETALKS
-218 GDKQKI
+218 GNKEQI
-224 AEAVE
+224 AKATE
-229 KIKVATGAKT
+229 KIRVATGAKT
-239 GVIPRAWNSFK
+239 GVIPQVWRNIRGNATPDIAK
-250 IQCGFKPSE
+250 MTTDTAVKAAVDKK
-259 LYSGKEKTIT
+259 LAEK
-269 KDSVMN
+269 
-275 ALNKKVSKS
+275 A
-284 NYAEQQKFANLA
+284 
-296 KKNLTDKV
+296 

-339 KSAFSKDN
+339 KSAFSKDST
-347 KTGAKQLGQ
+347 TGAKQLGQ
-356 TSVKASGSIV
+356 TSVKAAGSII

-393 LGTAIGAVAGLIGG
+393 LGTAIGAVAGLVGG
-407 SIGCWAM
+407 SIGTWAM

-431 VDKMKKTAQGQ
+431 VEKMKKTAQGQ

-457 KLDPKVKQALQNVI
+457 KLDPKVAQALQNVI

>member
-43 QMPYGYN
+43 QMPFGYN

-63 GYGNVGGTTN
+63 GYGNVGGASATTSN
-73 YGASVTSQD
+73 T
-82 SQQASQTGFGASAR
+82 QQASQTGFGASAR

-138 ASLSSVASVEK
+138 ASLSSLSTVEK
-149 MFVDVK
+149 MFAGVK
-155 KDGSALNKLWSNPET
+155 DEKSALGKLWSNPET
-170 SGLMRDAYHKMHKL
+170 NGLVRDAYHKMHKL

-191 FAPLFKAR
+191 FAPLFKRNLNAV
-199 LDEKVYNSLKAEM
+199 DKNIYTSLKREM
-212 EEALRL
+212 ELALES
-218 GDKQKI
+218 GNKEQI
-224 AEAVE
+224 AKVTE
-229 KIKVATGAKT
+229 KIRVATGAKT
-239 GVIPRAWNSFK
+239 GILP
-250 IQCGFKPSE
+250 E
-259 LYSGKEKTIT
+259 LWRQFRGKKTPDIAKMTTDSAVKAAVDKKLAEKA
-269 KDSVMN
+269 V
-275 ALNKKVSKS
+275 
-284 NYAEQQKFANLA
+284 
-296 KKNLTDKV
+296 
-304 ATGYGEAIK
+304 TGYGEAIK

-339 KSAFSKDN
+339 RSAFSKDST
-347 KTGAKQLGQ
+347 TGAKQLGQ
-356 TSVKASGSIV
+356 TSVKAAGSII

-393 LGTAIGAVAGLIGG
+393 LGTAIGAVAGLVGG
-407 SIGCWAM
+407 SIGTWAM

-431 VDKMKKTAQGQ
+431 VEKMKKTAQGQ
-442 AQLLQLTAQQAQDDK
+442 SQLLQLTAQQAQDDK
-457 KLDPKVKQALQNVI
+457 KLDPKVAQALQNVI

>member
-1 MVSPLNS
+1 MVSPINS
-8 LTNMEYMLY
+8 LSNMEYMLY

-43 QMPYGYN
+43 QMPFGYN

-63 GYGNVGGTTN
+63 GYGNVGGASATTSN
-73 YGASVTSQD
+73 T
-82 SQQASQTGFGASAR
+82 QQVSQTGFGASAR

-138 ASLSSVASVEK
+138 ASLSSLGTVEK
-149 MFVDVK
+149 MFAGVK
-155 KDGSALNKLWSNPET
+155 DEKSALGKLWSNPET
-170 SGLMRDAYHKMHKL
+170 NGLVRDAYHKMHKL

-191 FAPLFKAR
+191 FAPLFKKR
-199 LDEKVYNSLKAEM
+199 LDKTTYDALKKEM
-212 EEALRL
+212 ETALKS
-218 GDKQKI
+218 GNKEQI
-224 AEAVE
+224 AKATE
-229 KIKVATGAKT
+229 KIRVATGAKT
-239 GVIPRAWNSFK
+239 GVIPQVWRNIRGNAAPDIAKMTTDTAVKSAVDKK
-250 IQCGFKPSE
+250 IA
-259 LYSGKEKTIT
+259 EKA
-269 KDSVMN
+269 V
-275 ALNKKVSKS
+275 
-284 NYAEQQKFANLA
+284 
-296 KKNLTDKV
+296 
-304 ATGYGEAIK
+304 TGYGEAIK

-339 KSAFSKDN
+339 KSAFSKDST
-347 KTGAKQLGQ
+347 TGAKQLGQ
-356 TSVKASGSIV
+356 TSVKAAGSII

-393 LGTAIGAVAGLIGG
+393 LGTAIGAVAGLVGG
-407 SIGCWAM
+407 SIGTWAM

-431 VDKMKKTAQGQ
+431 VEKMKKTAQGQ

-457 KLDPKVKQALQNVI
+457 KLDPKVAQALQNVI